1 MARSRNPSI
10 PGKLSIL
17 PKAPT
22 ARRLQAAITSP
33 TDERL
38 ETAMTDTDC
47 GGPGG
52 PGHCRRLTLK
62 KLATT
67 LAGAA
72 FALAPSLLPIQAA
85 AQAQEAEFPSR
96 VIRFVVP
103 YAAGGPLDQAARV
116 LADLM
121 RDSLGQPVI
130 VENRPGAGGNIG
142 ADNVAKSEPDGYSI
156 VMGAVATHA
165 INPYLFKKM
174 PYDANRDFTPITRVA
189 LVPNVLVVTPEWAG
203 REKIDSV
210 AALVAYARANPGKI
224 SYGSGGNGSAGHL
237 AGELFK
243 SLAGIS
249 MVHIPYKGAAPAK
262 LELMSGQIQVMFDN
276 LASATPQIRAG
287 QLKALAVTTPERAEG
302 QPDLPTVAESGVPG
316 FDISTWFGIFAPA
329 GLAAPVKEK
338 LYQAAVAALKSPATV
353 AMLDKMGAR
362 PAPMDPMTFT
372 DFIQAEQR
380 KYEVIVRESGA
391 TVD

>member
-1 MARSRNPSI
+1 MTDNDCGSAGAARSS
-10 PGKLSIL
+10 
-17 PKAPT
+17 
-22 ARRLQAAITSP
+22 
-33 TDERL
+33 
-38 ETAMTDTDC
+38 
-47 GGPGG
+47 
-52 PGHCRRLTLK
+52 RRLTLE
-62 KLATT
+62 KLATLFAAT
-67 LAGAA
+67 TAGLATG
-72 FALAPSLLPIQAA
+72 LLPIRAA
-85 AQAQEAEFPSR
+85 AQAQESGYPSR

-116 LADLM
+116 LADEM
-121 RDSLGQPVI
+121 RESLGQPVI

-189 LVPNVLVVTPEWAG
+189 LVPNVLVIAPEWAS

-224 SYGSGGNGSAGHL
+224 NYGSGGNGSAGHL

-243 SLAGIS
+243 SMAGIT

-262 LELMSGQIQVMFDN
+262 LELMSGEIQVMFDN

-287 QLKALAVTTPERAEG
+287 QLKALAVTTPERAEA

-316 FDISTWFGIFAPA
+316 FDINTWFGIFAPA
-329 GLAAPVKEK
+329 GMAAPVKEK

-362 PAPMDPMTFT
+362 PAPMDPKAFT
-372 DFIQAEQR
+372 EFIHAEQR